1 MTVASQAEESRSASM
16 TKYVPLIL
24 FTVLT
29 NAAAQIMLKKG
40 MLSVGAFSFESG
52 ELFNAAIRTLFNPF
66 VFGGLCVFVISMASH
81 LVVLSRVD
89 LSFAYPFLSL
99 AYVVAA
105 LYAYFMFK
113 EDLNTAR
120 MAGIA
125 LICCGTF
132 LIARS
137 A

>member
-1 MTVASQAEESRSASM
+1 M

-40 MLSVGAFSFESG
+40 MLSVGAFSFDSS
-52 ELFNAAIRTLFNPF
+52 ELLSALVRTIFNPF
-66 VFGGLCVFVISMASH
+66 VFMGLCVFVISMASH
-81 LVVLSRVD
+81 LIVLSRVD

-105 LYAYFMFK
+105 LYAYFIFH
-113 EDLNTAR
+113 EDLNAVR
-120 MAGIA
+120 IAGIG
-125 LICCGTF
+125 LICFGTF